1 MNKFQAGDTVKILK
15 GELQGEIGEVILYCA
30 SAIAFPYIVLFEK
43 DINQI
48 NPTGIIRK
56 AIELAGYDYRKCY
69 IFDSHELQ
77 LMEGKKT
84 ENIKSLLKSGDTVVL
99 RNGDECKVFLDYET
113 KHYGRGIISSVIKNY
128 FNALIEYDKQL
139 IHGIS
144 QDLDIVQIYRP
155 RCDSN
160 VMSIDLYDYYLVWK
174 RKEIK
179 EMTMKEICNV
189 LGYDVKIKKENK

>member
-1 MNKFQAGDTVKILK
+1 MNKFKAGDTVKILK
-15 GELQGEIGEVILYCA
+15 GELQGEIGEVILYYA
-30 SAIAFPYIVLFEK
+30 NAIAFPYIVLFDK

-48 NPTGIIRK
+48 DPTGIIRK
-56 AIELAGYDYRKCY
+56 GIELAGYDYRKCY

-84 ENIKSLLKSGDTVVL
+84 ENIKSLLKSGDTVIL

-128 FNALIEYDKQL
+128 FNALIEYDRQL

-155 RCDSN
+155 RYDSN
-160 VMSIDLYDYYLVWK
+160 VMSTDLYDYELVWE
-174 RKEIK
+174 RKEVK
-179 EMTMKEICNV
+179 EMTMEEICEA
-189 LGYDVKIKKENK
+189 LGYEVKIKKEDK